1 LRGAVH
7 SLKKETE
14 KYTKVK
20 SLVKTPHQQDSSFIP
35 YTKIEKQINNC
46 VKAFFND
53 LISIEYQSLVK
64 YFKNSS
70 FFRVTN

>member
-1 LRGAVH
+1 
-7 SLKKETE
+7 LKKES
-14 KYTKVK
+14 KKSTKVK

-35 YTKIEKQINNC
+35 DPKIGKQINNC
-46 VKAFFND
+46 EKSFFLD
-53 LISIEYQSLVK
+53 FIPTEYQSLVK